1 MKKGDGKRDTDRK
14 CERENEAERER
25 DGEKTGEGDGKTDE
39 GVERERKMET
49 KGRKRLP
56 AAPATSTG
64 SSPSSISR
72 FLLNSTS
79 FSPDLR
85 TRDHQCLDWE
95 QCCYNVRVKIRL
107 NL

>member
-25 DGEKTGEGDGKTDE
+25 DGEKTDE

>member
-25 DGEKTGEGDGKTDE
+25 DGEKTDE

-85 TRDHQCLDWE
+85 TTDHQLQDWE
-95 QCCYNVRVKIRL
+95 QHCYNVTVKQTL
-107 NL
+107 TL